1 MKDFIKSGKF
11 RILVVILV
19 FLLGVAIYTAT
30 TEGGKSAISSGIGFV
45 VNPIQKI
52 STNISNKVS
61 KTLDKYANADK
72 YYKENEEL
80 KQQLNEMYTQM
91 VDYQNIK
98 DENEQY
104 KEVVGLKEQF
114 PDYKLSAPCKVIGR
128 VQNDIYASFFI
139 DKGTYDGIKVR
150 DPVIV
155 SDKLVGFV
163 SDVEAKYSTVTTV
176 LSPENTIGLY
186 CVNSKDIG
194 QLEGEYS
201 FAEKGLTKMVQINR
215 NSKIKKGDI
224 IVSAGITGLVPK
236 DRVIGTVEDIS
247 MDKSGY
253 SLTATIKPAVD
264 IIDITNVFVITAFE
278 GQGIKYAE

>member
-52 STNISNKVS
+52 STNKSNKIY

-72 YYKENEEL
+72 YYKEKEEL